1 MKNLTSYTIARKN
14 ISRNPVRNFCLIL
27 AGVIFTLFL
36 FVGTVL
42 IISLS
47 NGAQSMAD
55 RLGADIMIVPA
66 GYDPHID
73 NILLSGKPS
82 AFYLPENSLEIIKNL
97 TLEKFS
103 GIEKIS
109 PQVFMATLRASCC
122 AYPVQIMGI
131 DYDSDFIIKPW
142 LDKTLNRELK
152 DGEII
157 LGFHNNGNV
166 GDEIIFFEKP
176 LRVAG
181 KLERTG
187 MGFDS
192 SVFMNRNTIINLAKA
207 ADKIK
212 SQKLAG
218 NNNLISV
225 IMLKLKTGQDSQ
237 VTARELNRE
246 LNSLGMYA
254 LFSKKFVSN
263 ISSSLVIVSK
273 IIKYFLIFLWL
284 MAVIIIALL
293 FSLTISER
301 KKEFGVLR
309 SIGATRKKLI
319 FMILHE
325 AFLINFFGALTGII
339 LGALIIPASSP
350 FIAEALH
357 LPFLLPSVKNL
368 IFIAIASGLIM
379 IFTGLLASG
388 LFALKAGHY
397 DIHEILR

>member
-1 MKNLTSYTIARKN
+1 MIKLTSYVIARKN

-27 AGVIFTLFL
+27 AGLIFTLFL
-36 FVGTVL
+36 FAGTVL

-82 AFYLPENSLEIIKNL
+82 AFYLPENSLEIVKNL
-97 TLEKFS
+97 ALEKFS
-103 GIEKIS
+103 SIEKIS

-131 DYDSDFIIKPW
+131 DYDSDFIVRPW
-142 LDKTLNRELK
+142 LDKTLKRELN

-157 LGFHNNGNV
+157 LGFHNNGNI
-166 GDEIIFFEKP
+166 GDEIIFFDKK
-176 LRVAG
+176 LKIAG

-192 SVFMNRNTIINLAKA
+192 SVFMNRNTIIELAKA

-212 SQKLAG
+212 KQKLAA

-225 IMLKLKTGQDSQ
+225 IMLKLKAGEDSQ
-237 VTARELNRE
+237 AVARALNHE
-246 LNSLGMYA
+246 LNSKGMYA

-273 IIKYFLIFLWL
+273 IIKYFLIILWL

-293 FSLTISER
+293 FSLTVSER
-301 KKEFGVLR
+301 KKEFAVLR
-309 SIGATRKKLI
+309 AVGATRKKLI

-325 AFLINFFGALTGII
+325 AFLISFFSALTGII
-339 LGALIIPASSP
+339 LGALIIPAASP

-357 LPFLLPSVKNL
+357 LPFLMPPLKDL
-368 IFIAIASGLIM
+368 IFIAAASGFITVL
-379 IFTGLLASG
+379 TGLLASSF
-388 LFALKAGHY
+388 FALKAGRD
-397 DIHEILR
+397 DIHENLR

>member
-1 MKNLTSYTIARKN
+1 MKNLTTYTIARKN

-27 AGVIFTLFL
+27 ADVIFTLFL
-36 FVGTVL
+36 FVGTVF

-47 NGAQSMAD
+47 CGAQSMAD

-82 AFYLPENSLEIIKNL
+82 AFYLPENSLETIKNL
-97 TLEKFS
+97 AREKIS

-131 DYDSDFIIKPW
+131 DYDSDFIVRTW
-142 LDKTLNRELK
+142 LDKNSNRKLK

-157 LGFHNNGNV
+157 LGFHNNGSV

-176 LRVAG
+176 LRVVG

-187 MGFDS
+187 MGLDS
-192 SVFMNRNTIINLAKA
+192 AVFMNRNTIIELAKT

-225 IMLKLKTGQDSQ
+225 IMLKLKVGEDSMT
-237 VTARELNRE
+237 TARELNRE

-254 LFSKKFVSN
+254 LLSKKFVSN
-263 ISSSLVIVSK
+263 ISSGLVIISR
-273 IIKYFLIFLWL
+273 IIKYFLIILWL

-293 FSLTISER
+293 FSLAVSER
-301 KKEFGVLR
+301 KKEFGALR
-309 SIGATRKKLI
+309 AIGVTRKKLT

-325 AFLINFFGALTGII
+325 AFFISIFGALTGII
-339 LGALIIPASSP
+339 LGALIIPAASP

-357 LPFLLPSVKNL
+357 LPFLLPSSKNL
-368 IFIAIASGLIM
+368 IFIAASSGIITVL
-379 IFTGLLASG
+379 TGLLASG
-388 LFALKAGHY
+388 LFALKAGRD